1 MTSDERENLEKR
13 EISGSKVFQKLLTV
27 CLLGGIVFLSGLI
40 IFYIS
45 HPEPGFYE
53 FGILNSERKAE
64 DYPTSARVR
73 EKIEFYVHV
82 ENQLNRNFTFQLR
95 ILTGD
100 ENTQLSSNGSE
111 NARLRY
117 KVGNITLIDGQKW
130 LSPKLW
136 VTFNTPGKN
145 KLIIVELWE
154 ITDNNEIVFRDILWL
169 RLTINP
175 R

>member
-64 DYPTSARVR
+64 DYPTSARV
-73 EKIEFYVHV
+73 
-82 ENQLNRNFTFQLR
+82 
-95 ILTGD
+95 
-100 ENTQLSSNGSE
+100 
-111 NARLRY
+111 
-117 KVGNITLIDGQKW
+117 
-130 LSPKLW
+130 
-136 VTFNTPGKN
+136 
-145 KLIIVELWE
+145 
-154 ITDNNEIVFRDILWL
+154 
-169 RLTINP
+169 
-175 R
+175 

>member
-1 MTSDERENLEKR
+1 MTSNERKNQKKSK
-13 EISGSKVFQKLLTV
+13 ISSSKIFQKLLTI
-27 CLLGGIVFLSGLI
+27 CLLGGIVILSGLI

-45 HPEPGFYE
+45 NPEPGYYD
-53 FGILNSERKAE
+53 FGILNSEKKAE
-64 DYPTSARVR
+64 DYPTSAHVR

-82 ENQLNRNFTFQLR
+82 ENHLYRNFTFQIR

-100 ENTQLSSNGSE
+100 EYTQLSSNGSE

-117 KVGNITLIDGQKW
+117 KVGNVTLIEGQKW

-136 VTFNTPGKN
+136 ATFNTPGEN

-154 ITDNNEIVFRDILWL
+154 ITNSNEVVFRDILWL
-169 RLTINP
+169 RLTIVP